1 MDNQAERNN
10 SQWEKELI
18 DRIEQIEEN
27 SQNIKTMTKR
37 DYIVAGVINVI
48 CLIIVAAGAFI

>member
-37 DYIVAGVINVI
+37 DYIVAGVITVI